1 MLNTNSLLFLF
12 FSQPVIIVLVTICTV
27 CHKLIFIWTMSKKSL
42 VKCHTFFFLKRDG
55 QCCFLFATKPKI
67 LGILLNQLVKPI
79 INTGNLELLQSHLLM
94 HSKLFLCLC
103 RFNIVGQVLLS
114 IICPG
119 VSSSSKS
126 TRRSSLSW
134 KWYNLLWTLNWF
146 GYLFICSGLSQQV

>member
-42 VKCHTFFFLKRDG
+42 VSVIHFFLKRDG

-94 HSKLFLCLC
+94 HSKWFLCLC

-114 IICPG
+114 IIFPG

-134 KWYNLLWTLNWF
+134 MWYNLLWTLNWF

>member
-1 MLNTNSLLFLF
+1 MLNTSCLLFLF
-12 FSQPVIIVLVTICTV
+12 FSQPVIKVLVTICTL
-27 CHKLIFIWTMSKKSL
+27 CHKLNNEWKVISQ
-42 VKCHTFFFLKRDG
+42 CHISFKKRDG
-55 QCCFLFATKPKI
+55 RCCFIVATKPKI

-94 HSKLFLCLC
+94 HSKWFLCLC

-134 KWYNLLWTLNWF
+134 MWYNLLWTLNWF